1 MPDYAIIFGAG
12 VWPDG
17 APSLTLRH
25 RIDGALAWA
34 RANPESTLMPTGG
47 IGRYGPA
54 EALVMR
60 GCLVEAGIDPDRI
73 VAETKG
79 RDTLESVRLCDAL
92 LRARGDC
99 RRLAVCTSPYH
110 QRRCALLLRLLGYD
124 VVIPPMP
131 NAWGHL
137 SRFQY
142 ARILLKELAA
152 TPYDAVLLKT
162 RRRLPPTPPP
172 SL

>member
-12 VWPDG
+12 VRPG
-17 APSLTLRH
+17 GTPSPTLRH

-34 RANPESTLMPTGG
+34 AAHPQSTLMPTGG
-47 IGRYGPA
+47 IGRHAPA

-60 GCLVEAGIDPDRI
+60 EALIEAGIDPDRI

-92 LRARGDC
+92 LRARDDC

-110 QRRCALLLRLLGYD
+110 QRRCALLFRLLGYD
-124 VVIPPMP
+124 VVIPPIP
-131 NAWGHL
+131 NARGHL

-152 TPYDAVLLKT
+152 TPYDALLLKT
-162 RRRLPPTPPP
+162 RRRLPPAPPP
-172 SL
+172 YL